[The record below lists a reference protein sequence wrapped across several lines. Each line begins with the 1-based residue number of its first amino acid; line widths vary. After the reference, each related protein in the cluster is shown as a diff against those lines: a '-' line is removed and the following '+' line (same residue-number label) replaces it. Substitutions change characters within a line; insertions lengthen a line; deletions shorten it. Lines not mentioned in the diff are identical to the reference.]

1 MFVSAWASAVWVGGV
16 EGVCVGEGKGGWW
29 AFESVEF
36 QPRRIRFESITI
48 FLNTFFSNRFQTLQD
63 Y

>member
-16 EGVCVGEGKGGWW
+16 EGVCVGEGKGGCW

-36 QPRRIRFESITI
+36 HPRRIRLESITI
-48 FLNTFFSNRFQTLQD
+48 FLNTFLSNRFQTLQG